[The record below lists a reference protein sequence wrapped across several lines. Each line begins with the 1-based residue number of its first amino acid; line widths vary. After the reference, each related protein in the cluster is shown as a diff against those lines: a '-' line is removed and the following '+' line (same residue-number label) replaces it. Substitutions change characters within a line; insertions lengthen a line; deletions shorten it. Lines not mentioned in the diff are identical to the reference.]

1 MAFLTQLYE
10 LQELDW
16 ARAERQAGLAEVR
29 VALAGDARLM
39 AAQGRLR
46 QISARHTQQNALWQ
60 QAQRA
65 TQDLESRLSSLD
77 SRLYGGGI
85 TNLRELEAAQEERVA
100 LQARISES
108 EDTLLERMI
117 AAEELQEEL
126 EAARRE
132 VSELEAAREE
142 ALPGLR
148 AREEA
153 LFGEL
158 AALDTRRLE
167 MIPTIPPRMLALY
180 ESLLSSRGGHAVSRV
195 DAGRGM
201 CQACRIALPQS
212 DMRRVRND
220 EGVVQCNNCRRI
232 LYLE

>member
-1 MAFLTQLYE
+1 MASLTQLYE

-16 ARAERQAGLAEVR
+16 GRAEKQAALAEVR
-29 VALAGDARLM
+29 AALAGDARLA

-46 QISARHTQQNALWQ
+46 QLSARHTQQNALWQ

-77 SRLYGGGI
+77 GRLYGGGI
-85 TNLRELEAAQEERVA
+85 TNLRELEAAQEERAA
-100 LQARISES
+100 LQTQISDA

-117 AAEELQEEL
+117 ATEELQEEL
-126 EAARRE
+126 EAARQA
-132 VSELEAAREE
+132 VDALEAAREE
-142 ALPGLR
+142 ALPRLR
-148 AREEA
+148 AQEESLSRELEA
-153 LFGEL
+153 LDAQRGEML
-158 AALDTRRLE
+158 PL
-167 MIPTIPPRMLALY
+167 IPPRTLALY

-212 DMRRVRND
+212 DMRRVRSG

>member
-1 MAFLTQLYE
+1 MASLTQLYE

-16 ARAERQAGLAEVR
+16 ARAEKQAGLAEVR
-29 VALAGDARLM
+29 AELAGDARLT

-46 QISARHTQQNALWQ
+46 QLSARHTQQSGLWQ

-65 TQDLESRLSSLD
+65 MQDLEGRLSSLD
-77 SRLYGGGI
+77 GRLYGGGI
-85 TNLRELEAAQEERVA
+85 TNLRELEAAQEERAA
-100 LQARISES
+100 LQAQISEA

-117 AAEELQEEL
+117 ATEELQEGL
-126 EAARRE
+126 EAARQA
-132 VSELEAAREE
+132 VAELEAAREE
-142 ALPGLR
+142 ALPRLR
-148 AREEA
+148 AQEEA
-153 LFGEL
+153 LSGEL
-158 AALDTRRLE
+158 AALDARREELLPL
-167 MIPTIPPRMLALY
+167 IPQATLVLY
-180 ESLLSSRGGHAVSRV
+180 ESLMSSRGGHAVSRV